1 MIKIRFRDEFIKSFL
16 KNREMSVQEFCV
28 HCGITQEEYDE
39 LMSGK
44 NYNLITIIKIGSFI
58 NLKVRHFFE
67 EVK

>member
-44 NYNLITIIKIGSFI
+44 N
-58 NLKVRHFFE
+58 
-67 EVK
+67 